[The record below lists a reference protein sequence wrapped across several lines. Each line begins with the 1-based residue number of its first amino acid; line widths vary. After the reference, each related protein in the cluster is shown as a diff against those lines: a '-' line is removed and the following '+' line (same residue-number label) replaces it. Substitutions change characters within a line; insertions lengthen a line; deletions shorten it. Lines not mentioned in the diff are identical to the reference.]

1 MISMVVATRN
11 RAYTLCKVL
20 PSFFDQALV
29 DEIVLVSDAS
39 TDDTE
44 DTFRSAAAHC
54 PAVRPVFVR
63 NEQRLGQ
70 PASRNRGA
78 ATVSND
84 FILFC
89 DDDEYLEPGYARTC
103 LDILLARNAGI
114 VSGRR
119 IYLQTGERPSD
130 ALARFGSGRLEVRPY
145 LPRLCFLVNAARFTG
160 EVSQPIASPVM
171 LTRTQVVRDLGFD
184 EHYGSANGYREESDF
199 QVRAFLT
206 GHEVVMTDR
215 VHSFHLPMG
224 EVRTGGQRT
233 SPVTRIRG
241 MTAHTSY
248 FYDKVYDD
256 YARAVGLRTPRLAA
270 KALFAV
276 FAVYKVL
283 VAPLV
288 TAAVSTA
295 GRGRAALR
303 RRPAR
308 V

>member
-11 RAYTLCKVL
+11 RGYTLRKVL
-20 PSFFDQALV
+20 PSFFAQAQV

-44 DTFRSAAAHC
+44 ATFRSVAGSY
-54 PAVRPVFVR
+54 PEVRPVFVR

-103 LDILLARNAGI
+103 LDILVARNAGI

-130 ALARFGSGRLEVRPY
+130 ALARFGSGRLDVRPFR
-145 LPRLCFLVNAARFTG
+145 PQLCFLVNAARFTG

-171 LTRTQVVRDLGFD
+171 LTRTRLARDLGFD

-199 QVRAFLT
+199 QVRAFLG
-206 GHEVVMTDR
+206 GHEVVMSDR

-233 SPVTRIRG
+233 SAVTRIRG
-241 MTAHTSY
+241 MTTHTSY

-256 YARAVGLRTPRLAA
+256 YARALGLRTPRFAA
-270 KALFAV
+270 KVLFAA

-283 VAPLV
+283 VVPLV

-295 GRGRAALR
+295 GRGWCVLR
-303 RRPAR
+303 RRPAG